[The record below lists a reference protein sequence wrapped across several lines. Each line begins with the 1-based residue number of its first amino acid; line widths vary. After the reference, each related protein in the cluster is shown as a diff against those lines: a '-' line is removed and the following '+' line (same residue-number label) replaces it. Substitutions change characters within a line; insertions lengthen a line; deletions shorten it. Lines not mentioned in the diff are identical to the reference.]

1 MPGGGPAPPRLR
13 PPEPPDPPMPPPPPP
28 PLSGKGIESPVRPN
42 AAAWDCTQDIAM
54 CALSLMT
61 SPS

>member
-1 MPGGGPAPPRLR
+1 MPGGEPSPRLR
-13 PPEPPDPPMPPPPPP
+13 PPAPPDPPTLPPPP
-28 PLSGKGIESPVRPN
+28 PLSGEGIESPVRPN

-54 CALSLMT
+54 CALSLIT